1 MTKSN
6 LLKLG
11 TLVNTHGIKGEVRI
25 MSDYDYTEEFTIGN
39 ELTIKG
45 KTYKIASVRPHKSFT
60 LLTFEG
66 INDIND
72 IEFLKGNDV
81 FGEKTSSGT
90 HIPEFIG
97 LEVVLEGKRVGEV
110 VDYFPQGRYSAY

>member
-11 TLVNTHGIKGEVRI
+11 TLVNTHGLKGEVRI

-45 KTYKIASVRPHKSFT
+45 KTYKIASVRPHK
-60 LLTFEG
+60 
-66 INDIND
+66 
-72 IEFLKGNDV
+72 
-81 FGEKTSSGT
+81 
-90 HIPEFIG
+90 
-97 LEVVLEGKRVGEV
+97 
-110 VDYFPQGRYSAY
+110 